1 MPDTLSDSLNESRFY
16 MWRTVVAMAHADGVV
31 TPQELSFIND
41 YVRDINL
48 SQEQLDI
55 IGQDILNPQDI
66 SKMFSKITKAQD
78 KTDFFALARALS
90 WCDGDYDA
98 QEKAIIESLEQADLM
113 AVHQEAIE
121 KSRELI
127 NEVTLDQN
135 QWSFTTERSRNLFG
149 FLAGK
154 KARTA

>member
-1 MPDTLSDSLNESRFY
+1 MSDSLNESRFY

-31 TPQELSFIND
+31 TPHELSFIND

-55 IGQDILNPQDI
+55 VGQDILNPQDI
-66 SKMFSKITKAQD
+66 SEMFSNITESQD

-98 QEKAIIESLEQADLM
+98 QEKCIIENLERANLM
-113 AVHQEAIE
+113 ADSHEAIE

-127 NEVTLDQN
+127 NEVNLDQN
-135 QWSFTTERSRNLFG
+135 QWNFTTERSRNLFG

-154 KARTA
+154 QAKTA